1 MTRDGKPLELP
12 GLYWDEERRR
22 YFPIASR
29 PKRKAIDELSVESQ
43 RTYTDERDSQW
54 RRAATSR
61 YLQTSRTGQGNFSQ
75 RLRLVDDLEGIS
87 LVNSYTELNPSL
99 RPLTWH
105 PSKIASFCTT
115 TADDALNVL
124 VGDSRGVLHC
134 SRAVNKTIPGA
145 NAGPERFNDNS
156 RLFTS
161 YHLGSGSPIV
171 KIATCGNLAVAVSN
185 TCDSCL
191 LAIRDLKAPDYSG
204 VSFPRINATGDIRA
218 ASLLDR
224 SLALGMSKTL
234 VWLKDVQSSTR
245 NHRTLH
251 TRSDVLSVVQSPN
264 TITAGLRSGEVRL
277 FDVRTRGD
285 VSTELFGSRYSRRS
299 DWELGPSK
307 DMKSR
312 MAHAAVT
319 HLQQLGD
326 WEMLV
331 GTSSGELEMFDLRFA
346 TGTRVEPTTSFKGH
360 VNSYLLDLGIATDP
374 TSSFLFAAGQDRR
387 IRAWSLKSGEQ
398 LGTVLGGAQL
408 ASPARALA
416 VTQRDNNLR
425 GGKWLW
431 ISQDDEIRVLRLGQ
445 PSS

>member
-29 PKRKAIDELSVESQ
+29 AKRKSIDEVAQ
-43 RTYTDERDSQW
+43 PAYTDVKSSQW
-54 RRAATSR
+54 RRTVTSR
-61 YLQTSRTGQGNFSQ
+61 YLQISRAGKGNFSQ
-75 RLRLVDDLEGIS
+75 RLRLADDLEGLS
-87 LVNSYTELNPSL
+87 LVNSYTELDPSL
-99 RPLTWH
+99 RPLTWQS
-105 PSKIASFCTT
+105 SKIASFCTAT
-115 TADDALNVL
+115 TDDTLNVL

-134 SRAVNKTIPGA
+134 SRAVNKTMPGI
-145 NAGPERFNDNS
+145 NAGPDRFNDNS

-171 KIATCGNLAVAVSN
+171 KIATCGNLVVAVSN

-204 VSFPRINATGDIRA
+204 VSFPRIDSTGDIRA
-218 ASLLDR
+218 ASLLDK
-224 SLALGMSKTL
+224 SLVLGMSNKL
-234 VWLKDVQSSTR
+234 VWLQDVQSSIR

-251 TRSDVLSVVQSPN
+251 TRSDVLSIVQSPN

-285 VSTELFGSRYSRRS
+285 ASTELIGSRYSKRS

-319 HLQQLGD
+319 HLQGVGD

-346 TGTRVEPTTSFKGH
+346 TGTRVEPTMSFKGH
-360 VNSYLLDLGIATDP
+360 VNSYLLDLGITIDP
-374 TSSFLFAAGQDRR
+374 TSSILFAAGQDRR

-431 ISQDDEIRVLRLGQ
+431 ISQEDEIRVLRLGQ